1 MKKLIVVLACA
12 AALLVAAAGAPVE
25 SAKQAAISAGL
36 KSLGLGLDIYV
47 ECYNVIYVG
56 DVWESPGA
64 EMFDLEDGDISDQL
78 QVDYPDGPV
87 DTSVPGA
94 FREIWSGKDAAG
106 NDAIPKLRVVI
117 VEEVPDTDP
126 PVISLIGCA
135 E

>member
-47 ECYNVIYVG
+47 ECYNVIHVG
-56 DVWESPGA
+56 DVWETPGA
-64 EMFDLEDGDISDQL
+64 EMYDLEDGALVPEVS
-78 QVDYPDGPV
+78 YPDGI

-94 FREIWSGKDAAG
+94 FREIWSGNDAAG
-106 NDAIPKLRVVI
+106 NEAIPKLRVVI
-117 VEEVPDTDP
+117 VEGEPDVIP
-126 PVISLIGCA
+126 PEISLIGCA